1 MSSYVPPHLRK
12 GSGVKAEGSLG
23 RSGGMPAADLHA
35 RRGGGRSL
43 GDMATHDVAPS
54 RSWQPPPA
62 RGRGGPGGK
71 GGKGGKGGGGSYG
84 GSYGSSY
91 GGSYGGGG
99 GGGGGGGKGGSYG
112 GGGGGGGG
120 GRGCYSCGQEG
131 HMSRDCPGGGG
142 GGGGGMGGKGDGGA
156 PVQQNQRNRKGKAS
170 APKSFGTN
178 DHGPGMGRDEDYEE
192 GTRQDEEGMV

>member
-1 MSSYVPPHLRK
+1 MSFYIPPHLRK

-23 RSGGMPAADLHA
+23 RSGGMPVADLHA

-84 GSYGSSY
+84 GSYGSSR

-99 GGGGGGGKGGSYG
+99 GGGSYG
-112 GGGGGGGG
+112 GGGGG
-120 GRGCYSCGQEG
+120 S
-131 HMSRDCPGGGG
+131 
-142 GGGGGMGGKGDGGA
+142 MGGKGAGGA